1 MIQLAASPTTSTM
14 RHVHNIHSFMC
25 YLIYLFVLSSPH
37 NGNYGF
43 IALLSVTDQDTG
55 LLTVPC
61 RDHWIKSRFGLA
73 ISGLPPVH
81 PAVTTGSQRRLG
93 VVLATS
99 PHCVSWLWKQLC
111 PKSISFMDP
120 SGPGWNLNFLTHCCM
135 KWMFTRFASRKAR
148 SSRRLVSSTRLNNLF
163 QRSRMLD
170 SRLRT

>member
-1 MIQLAASPTTSTM
+1 MSSVEVLHINIYYIFMLVLSSFIKQLIFHSVNYQMIQLAASPTTSTM

-99 PHCVSWLWKQLC
+99 PHCVS
-111 PKSISFMDP
+111 
-120 SGPGWNLNFLTHCCM
+120 
-135 KWMFTRFASRKAR
+135 
-148 SSRRLVSSTRLNNLF
+148 
-163 QRSRMLD
+163 
-170 SRLRT
+170 